1 MPPVKRLRLD
11 PTIAPWEQQVSSGE
25 TGTRYAQ
32 FLVYRDLGP
41 GRTVQKASE
50 DLAKSSAHLRAVAG
64 PQLWRERAQ
73 AWDREQARI
82 ASLIWA
88 EEGRKSAETTHRL
101 LNLAKGKLA
110 QALSEMNPSSLTE
123 SETIRLLD
131 VIAGRHTALFGET
144 LTITGPGGG
153 PVQVDARTEALA
165 EFEDL
170 PVEQRAMRMI
180 AMAQQVIRRAR
191 AVLGHDDDDEDDE
204 EYLAAR
210 RTPADD

>member
-1 MPPVKRLRLD
+1 MTSVKRLRLD
-11 PTIAPWEQQVSSGE
+11 PKLSPWDQQPGE
-25 TGTRYAQ
+25 SGTRYSQ
-32 FLVYRDLGP
+32 FLVFKNLGP

-50 DLAKSSAHLRAVAG
+50 DLAKSSAHLRSVAG

-82 ASLIWA
+82 ASLVWA

-153 PVQVDARTEALA
+153 PLQVDARVEVDA
-165 EFEDL
+165 EFASL
-170 PVEQRAMRMI
+170 PLEQRAMRMI
-180 AMAQQVIRRAR
+180 ALGEEVIRRGR
-191 AVLGHDDDDEDDE
+191 AILGHGDDDEDEDE
-204 EYLAAR
+204 YPAAGR
-210 RTPADD
+210 IPADD